1 MDYEKKYKEA
11 IERAKTIDKREYRD
25 IISTIFPELQESSE
39 DEKIRKAIIKFIK
52 VSKPE
57 WESYS
62 DYSSWIA
69 WLDKQG
75 NTNETVNRDEFAQG
89 VLREAAINLITWIDY
104 NAAEG
109 NMCLSNMECKDI
121 EDALVSSDWN
131 KIYAYMKKKLEKQ
144 DKSATIDIDKMVN
157 EYANNNECGNE
168 EFGKPVNCMIRAYR
182 QGINDALNLSSGI
195 EKQGE
200 SKPAD
205 EVEPKDYNSIDPN
218 FGKPIDKVEP
228 KFHEGEWSEEDENN
242 ILFLTSIIEE
252 CFKDK
257 EKITLCADT
266 VCANFTKEDVIDRL
280 ESLKERVQPQNRWK
294 PSEEQMRFL
303 LKYAEQN
310 NYDGTILT
318 SLYKD
323 LKKL

>member
-1 MDYEKKYKEA
+1 MKELTIEQKAKAYDKVREK
-11 IERAKTIDKREYRD
+11 IDLRFGSNVAEE
-25 IISTIFPELQESSE
+25 IFSEFEESE

-52 VSKPE
+52 VSKLE
-57 WESYS
+57 WENYS

-89 VLREAAINLITWIDY
+89 VLRGAAINLITWIDY
-104 NAAEG
+104 NAAED

-182 QGINDALNLSSGI
+182 QGINDTLNLSLGI
-195 EKQGE
+195 EKQGKQKPTLE
-200 SKPAD
+200 DAAKLFLEALSETPYNNTPIVEAQIITKQLLTFLSDPKAYNPNAINEQKPA
-205 EVEPKDYNSIDPN
+205 
-218 FGKPIDKVEP
+218 DKVEP
-228 KFHEGEWSEEDENN
+228 KFKEE
-242 ILFLTSIIEE
+242 
-252 CFKDK
+252 
-257 EKITLCADT
+257 
-266 VCANFTKEDVIDRL
+266 
-280 ESLKERVQPQNRWK
+280 
-294 PSEEQMRFL
+294 
-303 LKYAEQN
+303 
-310 NYDGTILT
+310 
-318 SLYKD
+318 
-323 LKKL
+323 